1 MIRKF
6 FKNKY
11 VRYTLWGILG
21 VFLFGCVWYFEF
33 ILYGIGQARGQLNI
47 VWNTQSYEE
56 FLEKGEYADS
66 TKQKFKQ
73 KLALIRKIKNF
84 AVKELGILGTSNYE
98 RVYDQKNKAILWAV
112 TACEPFE
119 LKPKEWDY
127 AFLGKMPYKGFFD
140 STRAYS
146 LKQTLDNQGYDVG
159 VYAPSAWSTLGWLSD
174 PILSNMLYWNEG
186 ALASLIIHEMTHGT
200 VWVYGGVEY
209 NENLADFIG
218 ERGAKLFLI
227 HEYGKDSKQYK
238 RFLRELADEEKGFQ
252 YILRSTQR
260 LDSLYQTFTPA
271 LPTSTKKEK
280 KHALITQIVQG
291 FGDLGL
297 LNSKRLKKWLK
308 KLPNNS
314 FFMNYKRYRG
324 KQDFFEKECREK
336 YQDDIKTYLA
346 YLKKQYP
353 A

>member
-1 MIRKF
+1 MRF
-6 FKNKY
+6 FKRKS
-11 VRYTLWGILG
+11 VRYALWSLLG
-21 VFLFGCVWYFEF
+21 AVLLLCVWYFEF
-33 ILYGIGQARGQLNI
+33 IVYGLGQAYGQLNI
-47 VWNTQSYEE
+47 VWNTQTPQE
-56 FLEKGEYADS
+56 FLAKGAYPDS

-73 KLALIRKIKNF
+73 KLALIQEIKNF
-84 AVKELGILGTSNYE
+84 AVKELGLNGTSNYE
-98 RVYDQKNKAILWAV
+98 RIYDQKNKAILWAV

-146 LKQTLDNQGYDVG
+146 LKKNLEKQGYDVG
-159 VYAPSAWSTLGWLSD
+159 IYAPSAWSTLGWLSD
-174 PILSNMLYWNEG
+174 PVLSNMLYWNEG

-227 HEYGKDSKQYK
+227 HKYGKDSPQHK

-252 YILRSTQR
+252 YILKSTKR
-260 LDSLYQTFTPA
+260 LDSLYQSLEPS
-271 LPTSTKKEK
+271 LPTAQKQARKQ
-280 KHALITQIVQG
+280 AFITEIVQG
-291 FGDLGL
+291 FGELGL

-308 KLPNNS
+308 KLPNNA
-314 FFMNYKRYRG
+314 FFMNYRRYRG
-324 KQDFFEKECREK
+324 KQDLFERECKEK
-336 YQDDIKTYLA
+336 HQDDIKTYLV

>member
-1 MIRKF
+1 MKF
-6 FKNKY
+6 FRKKY
-11 VRYTLWGILG
+11 VRYTLLSLLGIFLLG
-21 VFLFGCVWYFEF
+21 VVWYFEF
-33 ILYGIGQARGQLNI
+33 IIYGIGQVRGQLNI
-47 VWNTQSYEE
+47 VWNTQTYQD
-56 FLEKGEYADS
+56 FLSKSDYPDT

-73 KLALIRKIKNF
+73 KLDLIREIKNF
-84 AVKELGILGTSNYE
+84 AVKELGLSGTSNYE

-127 AFLGKMPYKGFFD
+127 AFLGKMPYKGYFD
-140 STRAYS
+140 STRAYT
-146 LKQTLDNQGYDVG
+146 LKNNLEKEGYDVG
-159 VYAPSAWSTLGWLSD
+159 IYAPSAWSTLGWLSD
-174 PILSNMLYWNEG
+174 PVLSNMLYWNEG

-227 HEYGKDSKQYK
+227 YKYGKDSKQYE
-238 RFLRELADEEKGFQ
+238 RFLRELSDEERGFQ
-252 YILRSTQR
+252 YILKSTQK
-260 LDSLYQTFTPA
+260 LDSLYQTFTPN
-271 LPTSTKKEK
+271 LPTQDKIKRKE
-280 KHALITQIVQG
+280 ACITEIVKG
-291 FGDLGL
+291 FGELGL

-308 KLPNNS
+308 KLPNNA
-314 FFMNYKRYRG
+314 FFMNYRRYRG
-324 KQDFFEKECREK
+324 KQDLFERECKEK
-336 YQDDIKTYLA
+336 YKDNIKTYLA